1 METKVYLLILGM
13 GLSNYI
19 PRMVPMVVL
28 SKLEIPKVI
37 LTWLEFVP
45 AAVLAAI
52 LAPTLLIPDNNV
64 INISLHNNY
73 LIAAIPSLLVA
84 NKTKSLVWTLLTGMV
99 SMALVQILI

>member
-13 GLSNYI
+13 WLANFL
-19 PRMVPMVVL
+19 PRMLPMVVL
-28 SKLEIPKVI
+28 SKLEIPEVV

-52 LAPTLLIPDNNV
+52 LVPTLLMPDNRL

-73 LIAAIPSLLVA
+73 MLAAIPSLLVA
-84 NKTKSLVWTLLTGMV
+84 LKSKSLVWTLIIGILA
-99 SMALVQILI
+99 MALLQIKI